1 MRDLFEKTSL
11 PLTSAGVDPRIRV
24 SPSEVTTFI
33 SALSGYEIIL
43 TRVVDEHDVA
53 TTIIKIKINNVLIT
67 NSLSN
72 LSEELLK
79 IIANIYR

>member
-1 MRDLFEKTSL
+1 MRDLFANTSF
-11 PLTSAGVDPRIRV
+11 PLTSAGVAPRLLV
-24 SPSEVTTFI
+24 SPSVVITLI

-53 TTIIKIKINNVLIT
+53 RTIIKIKNVLIT

-79 IIANIYR
+79 IIANIYRQL